1 MLRLGDGCCYCFFRK
16 KQYTH
21 LHGITNPCDTPWNMP
36 NLMNFPLLVFV
47 VSFLVLWLSA
57 RTGVFFHEKRGSL
70 DEQER
75 EDFGVILAA
84 TLTLLGLIIGFS
96 FSMAISRYDQRKNY
110 EEEEA
115 NAIGTE
121 YLRVQLLPAADA
133 EKLQTLLVSYLNQ
146 RIRFYQVRFR
156 SQLNPINADT
166 AQLQSTL
173 WSSVRIPAVA
183 QPNPVAALAVS
194 GMNDVLNS
202 QGYTQ
207 AAWWNRIPIAAWGL
221 MGIIAICSNVM
232 IGYGVRRA
240 KAGSVL
246 LLVLPLIVSISFLL
260 IADIDSP
267 RGGIIR
273 VRPINLISLSQ
284 SLHTQGN
291 Q

>member
-1 MLRLGDGCCYCFFRK
+1 
-16 KQYTH
+16 
-21 LHGITNPCDTPWNMP
+21 MP

-47 VSFLVLWLSA
+47 VSFFVLWLSA
-57 RTGVFFHEKRGSL
+57 RAGVFFHEKRGSL
-70 DEQER
+70 DEQAR
-75 EDFGVILAA
+75 EDFGVVLAA

-121 YLRVQLLPAADA
+121 YLRAQLLPAADA
-133 EKLQTLLVSYLNQ
+133 EKLQTLLVSYLDQ
-146 RIRFYQVRFR
+146 RIQFYQAHFE
-156 SQLNPINADT
+156 SQLKPIDVRT
-166 AQLQSTL
+166 EQLQSTL
-173 WSSVRIPAVA
+173 WSAVRIPAAA
-183 QPNPVAALAVS
+183 QPNPVVALAVS

-207 AAWWNRIPIAAWGL
+207 SAWWNRIPVAAWGL
-221 MGIIAICSNVM
+221 MGVIAVCSNIMV
-232 IGYGVRRA
+232 GYGVRHA
-240 KAGSVL
+240 KASSML

-273 VRPINLISLSQ
+273 VRPTNLISLSQ
-284 SLHTQGN
+284 SLHTHGN

>member
-1 MLRLGDGCCYCFFRK
+1 MLVLLLWKEAVHSFARDYK
-16 KQYTH
+16 
-21 LHGITNPCDTPWNMP
+21 PCDTPWKMQK
-36 NLMNFPLLVFV
+36 LMNFPLLVFV
-47 VSFLVLWLSA
+47 VSFFVLWFSA

-70 DEQER
+70 DEQGR
-75 EDFGVILAA
+75 EDFGVVLAA

-121 YLRVQLLPAADA
+121 YLRVQLLPAADT
-133 EKLQTLLVSYLNQ
+133 EKLQTLLVNYLDQ
-146 RIRFYQVRFR
+146 RIQFYQARFE
-156 SQLNPINADT
+156 SQLKPINADT
-166 AQLQSTL
+166 AQLQSEL
-173 WSSVRIPAVA
+173 WSSVRIPAEA

-221 MGIIAICSNVM
+221 MGMIAVCSNIMV
-232 IGYGVRRA
+232 GYGIRRV
-240 KAGSVL
+240 KASSML
-246 LLVLPLIVSISFLL
+246 LLVLPLIVAISFLL

-273 VRPINLISLSQ
+273 IRPKNLISLSQ
-284 SLHTQGN
+284 SLHTNGN